1 MQPPPVSLVS
11 CSTICILLLVC
22 CLSLSS
28 LVYGQ
33 TDPFVP
39 FDAYASSSVFVEGEG
54 LYIAGGLQNVDLT
67 NGLVDMNQAFKISL
81 SVSWDTSRPTF
92 ESLMDSPYHAQ
103 AASARS
109 SDGKYWIVYHSGTL
123 YAYNFGTSTWQSF
136 LTPITGIPGNIS
148 ATTDPASGLMYFPN
162 LSEGS
167 MMRLNVGEKKHDLV
181 PMPAALTTSRYF
193 SVAWSAAL
201 GKMLFVGGSTETG
214 QSTTMYSYNAQ
225 EGWIDLTK
233 TMKGNIPSARSAAC
247 FVSASG
253 VGSKMVLFGG
263 FAPGRANVLS
273 DIYVLDVATLEWT
286 QGPDVVTT
294 SRRAEAACGYSHDQ
308 FIAWGGRNMVDTV
321 NTTVVFNIKNN
332 QWTTLYFA
340 PQLSSSTPSSVTVP
354 SPTSSGAPPTH
365 VPESNSS
372 QTIVIVTVSL
382 GVIAVALGGG
392 IFFFLYRARRKS
404 VPRSEEDASSKPP
417 EPPASPDAN
426 DHHPS
431 NAPSTDNPPGGAPQ
445 SGGVVPHD
453 DLKDHNRRNPQLY
466 TPSHP
471 NAPSPQAPLPPI
483 QAVWFPAPP
492 ILDKPVQGPQDHE
505 ALANQGLDSP
515 TSMPYSMLGAPQEG
529 AYGAARVSQHPHEM
543 VNFMDIYSLPT
554 NDSADVEFYD
564 DTDMIPMNQI
574 RYPV

>member
-1 MQPPPVSLVS
+1 
-11 CSTICILLLVC
+11 
-22 CLSLSS
+22 
-28 LVYGQ
+28 
-33 TDPFVP
+33 
-39 FDAYASSSVFVEGEG
+39 
-54 LYIAGGLQNVDLT
+54 LT
-67 NGLVDMNQAFKISL
+67 NGLLNMNQAFKISL
-81 SVSWDTSRPTF
+81 SVSWDASHPTF

-109 SDGKYWIVYHSGTL
+109 SDGRYWIVYYSGTL

-167 MMRLNVGEKKHDLV
+167 MMRLYVGEKKHDLV

-214 QSTTMYSYNAQ
+214 QSTTMYSYNAR

-233 TMKGNIPSARSAAC
+233 TMKGKIPSARSAAC
-247 FVSASG
+247 FVSAS

-263 FAPGRANVLS
+263 FAPGRTNVLP
-273 DIYVLDVATLEWT
+273 DIYVLDVATMEWT

-294 SRRAEAACGYSHDQ
+294 SRRAEAACGYSNDQ
-308 FIAWGGRNMVDTV
+308 FIAWGGRSMVDTV
-321 NTTVVFNIKNN
+321 NTTVVFNIRDN
-332 QWTTLYFA
+332 QWTTRYIA
-340 PQLSSSTPSSVTVP
+340 PQLSSSTPSSVAGP
-354 SPTSSGAPPTH
+354 FPTSSGAPPTST
-365 VPESNSS
+365 PKSNSP

-392 IFFFLYRARRKS
+392 IFFFLYRARRRG
-404 VPRSEEDASSKPP
+404 VPISEEDASSKPP
-417 EPPASPDAN
+417 EPPVSPDAN

-431 NAPSTDNPPGGAPQ
+431 NTPSTDNPPGGAPQ
-445 SGGVVPHD
+445 SGVMIHD

-471 NAPSPQAPLPPI
+471 YAPSLQAPLPPI

-492 ILDKPVQGPQDHE
+492 ILDKSVQGPQDHE

-515 TSMPYSMLGAPQEG
+515 TSMPYTMLGAPQEG
-529 AYGAARVSQHPHEM
+529 AYGAARVSQHPHEI
-543 VNFMDIYSLPT
+543 VNYMDIYSLPT
-554 NDSADVEFYD
+554 NDSADVELYD